1 MLAAARDKFG
11 IRKRSYRRGLA
22 SRCDVKRRAHAVERC
37 DKAGM
42 PIAPTNA
49 LSGKAEDFGKG
60 AGNQDIVVPAGQF
73 QGGRAIVIHIFA
85 IGLVKHQYAIA
96 G

>member
-1 MLAAARDKFG
+1 MLATARYKFG
-11 IRKRSYRRGLA
+11 IRKRSYGRGLA
-22 SRCDVKRRAHAVERC
+22 SRCDIEWRAHAVERC

-49 LSGKAEDFGKG
+49 FGGKAEDFGKG
-60 AGNQDIVVPAGQF
+60 AGNKHIVVPAGQF
-73 QGGRAIVIHIFA
+73 QSGWTIVIHIFA
-85 IGLVKHQYAIA
+85 IGLVKHQYAIP